1 MPIDLTT
8 VFQTMP
14 YVQNVA
20 HAELVQPEAALAA
33 SQELARQALAEQAK
47 QPQPVER
54 QDAMDSVKDD
64 RRRQAPGQQQPHH
77 RRRAQPEAEP
87 EQTQA
92 SNPSP
97 FAGHIIDRK
106 I

>member
-1 MPIDLTT
+1 MSIDLTT
-8 VFQTMP
+8 IFQTMP

-33 SQELARQALAEQAK
+33 SQEMARQLLADQAK
-47 QPQPVER
+47 QPQRIEQ
-54 QDAMDSVKDD
+54 QDAMESVGAQRERKS
-64 RRRQAPGQQQPHH
+64 PGQQRQQR
-77 RRRAQPEAEP
+77 RRRAAPEP
-87 EQTQA
+87 EETQA

>member
-33 SQELARQALAEQAK
+33 SQEMARQLLADQAK
-47 QPQPVER
+47 QPQRIEQ
-54 QDAMDSVKDD
+54 QDAMDSVGDQ
-64 RRRQAPGQQQPHH
+64 RERQSPGQRRQQR
-77 RRRAQPEAEP
+77 RRRAAPEP
-87 EQTQA
+87 EETQA

>member
-1 MPIDLTT
+1 MSIDLTT
-8 VFQTMP
+8 IFQTMP

-33 SQELARQALAEQAK
+33 SQEMARQALADQAK
-47 QPQPVER
+47 QPQRIEQ
-54 QDAMDSVKDD
+54 QDAMESVGDQRE
-64 RRRQAPGQQQPHH
+64 RRSPGQQRQQ
-77 RRRAQPEAEP
+77 RRRHAAPEP
-87 EQTQA
+87 EETQA

>member
-1 MPIDLTT
+1 MSIDLTT
-8 VFQTMP
+8 IFQTMP

-33 SQELARQALAEQAK
+33 SQEMARQLLADQAK
-47 QPQPVER
+47 QPQRIEQ
-54 QDAMDSVKDD
+54 QDAMESVGDQRERKS
-64 RRRQAPGQQQPHH
+64 PGQQRQQR
-77 RRRAQPEAEP
+77 RRRAAPEP
-87 EQTQA
+87 EETQA

>member
-1 MPIDLTT
+1 MSIDLTT
-8 VFQTMP
+8 IFQAMP
-14 YVQNVA
+14 YTQNVA

-33 SQELARQALAEQAK
+33 SQEMARQVLADQAK
-47 QPQPVER
+47 QPQRIEQ
-54 QDAMDSVKDD
+54 QDSLDSVGDQKE
-64 RRRQAPGQQQPHH
+64 RQAPGQRQFK
-77 RRRAQPEAEP
+77 RRRQAQPEAE
-87 EQTQA
+87 ETQA

>member
-1 MPIDLTT
+1 MSIDLTT
-8 VFQTMP
+8 IFQTMP

-33 SQELARQALAEQAK
+33 SQEMARQALADQAK
-47 QPQPVER
+47 QPQRIEQ
-54 QDAMDSVKDD
+54 QDAMGSVGDQRE
-64 RRRQAPGQQQPHH
+64 RRSPGQQRQQ
-77 RRRAQPEAEP
+77 RRRAAPAPEE
-87 EQTQA
+87 ETQA

>member
-1 MPIDLTT
+1 MSIDLTT
-8 VFQTMP
+8 IFQTMP

-33 SQELARQALAEQAK
+33 SQEMARQALADQAK
-47 QPQPVER
+47 QPQRIEQ
-54 QDAMDSVKDD
+54 QDAMESVGDQRERQSPGQRRQQ
-64 RRRQAPGQQQPHH
+64 RRRRDAP
-77 RRRAQPEAEP
+77 EP
-87 EQTQA
+87 EETQA

>member
-1 MPIDLTT
+1 MSIDLTT
-8 VFQTMP
+8 IFQTMP
-14 YVQNVA
+14 YAQNVA

-33 SQELARQALAEQAK
+33 SQELARQALAEQNK
-47 QPQPVER
+47 QPQRIEEQDSLDSVTDQKER
-54 QDAMDSVKDD
+54 QAS
-64 RRRQAPGQQQPHH
+64 GQQQSFRQ
-77 RRRAQPEAEP
+77 RRKAPAED
-87 EQTQA
+87 EETQA